1 MNIYWS
7 YCSKWK
13 YKANDVKVE
22 SIENVPIPT
31 TKKKINSF
39 IGMIGFYDNY
49 FATIAL
55 PLTDLMSKRTSD
67 KINWTRNLDPR
78 VER

>member
-1 MNIYWS
+1 MNIYSS

-39 IGMIGFYDNY
+39 IGMIGFYEN
-49 FATIAL
+49 
-55 PLTDLMSKRTSD
+55 
-67 KINWTRNLDPR
+67 
-78 VER
+78 